1 MAKVNDLMVII
12 WGGVQCGVLST
23 AVLFYHPWMLSMESA
38 PFSTGWLQLFLA
50 AAWIFLSGGDVIAP
64 YLIWFLIWHF
74 FKMHKTL
81 PKIIRL
87 RNYKSHFQRNG
98 HYFAFKNVIKMVLQ
112 SQVESDRVQ
121 EDRITKLNK
130 NHIWKMF
137 PICYET
143 LRCVNAKT
151 LKIVNLI
158 SSWHVAIGQW
168 HQIIYCHPKCQLQEG
183 LHKSTWNCWFHEH
196 EVQPDTYISNDAA
209 VCIYIIHDIL
219 CNLMDYC
226 RSRNVND
233 SIFGQSLQ

>member
-1 MAKVNDLMVII
+1 MSYNFLRLKIKTLVDGQGKWFNGNNLRWCTMWCFINSSAFLSSVNALH
-12 WGGVQCGVLST
+12 GKRAFFHRL
-23 AVLFYHPWMLSMESA
+23 A
-38 PFSTGWLQLFLA
+38 PAFFLA

-81 PKIIRL
+81 PKSIRL

-112 SQVESDRVQ
+112 SQVESERRVQ
-121 EDRITKLNK
+121 DRITKLNK

-137 PICYET
+137 SIYYET
-143 LRCVNAKT
+143 LRGVNAKT

-168 HQIIYCHPKCQLQEG
+168 HQILSP
-183 LHKSTWNCWFHEH
+183 
-196 EVQPDTYISNDAA
+196 
-209 VCIYIIHDIL
+209 
-219 CNLMDYC
+219 
-226 RSRNVND
+226 
-233 SIFGQSLQ
+233 